1 MISAA
6 VRSGDLTRLR
16 RGVYARP
23 SEERD
28 RFEARLEHDLALICA
43 VGEQLGGSHVISH
56 ASAALLWG
64 LPSTRH
70 DAVHV
75 TQLRGPHHSSPDV
88 RRHRAWMPAED
99 VVELGGRAVT
109 SLARTVVDCA
119 TTLGAPDGLVVADAG
134 LRAGLDRED
143 LLARLN
149 AMAGRRGVR
158 RARAVIAAA
167 DPGAESAG
175 ESLLRHLVLRA
186 GLPVPQT
193 QVPVETPEGTF
204 WADIGWEE
212 LRLLGEYDGA
222 AKYTARSTAAD
233 AVARERRREVLIERE
248 RWGVAR
254 ATSADLRRPRQ
265 YLAALAAAAPSGR
278 LPPLEPRRWLA

>member
-1 MISAA
+1 MVSAA
-6 VRSGDLTRLR
+6 LRSGDLTRLR
-16 RGVYARP
+16 RGAYARAGAEP
-23 SEERD
+23 D
-28 RFEARLEHDLALICA
+28 RFEARLEHDLALISA
-43 VGEQLGGSHVISH
+43 VDEQLGGSHVISH

-75 TQLRGPHHSSPDV
+75 TQARGPHHAPPDV
-88 RRHRAWMPAED
+88 ERHRSQLPAED
-99 VVELGGRAVT
+99 VVELCGRAVT
-109 SLARTVVDCA
+109 SLGRTVVDCA
-119 TTLGAPDGLVVADAG
+119 TALGASDGLVVADAG
-134 LRAGLDRED
+134 LRAGLDRSE
-143 LLARLN
+143 LLARLDG
-149 AMAGRRGVR
+149 MSGRRGVR

-175 ESLLRHLVLRA
+175 ESRLRHLVLRA
-186 GLPVPQT
+186 GLPVPRT

-204 WADIGWEE
+204 WADMGWEE

-248 RWGVAR
+248 SWGVAR
-254 ATSADLRRPRQ
+254 ATSADLRRPQ
-265 YLAALAAAAPSGR
+265 HFLAALAAAAPGGR